1 MLVFGDRW
9 REVTPWEQL
18 AVLAGLLRS
27 RSAGRERHD
36 ELVRALIE
44 AGELAQGLADAEFA
58 ARGCDDDTPLQ
69 AAALAL
75 VVALA
80 RKVQASWS
88 SGFAGAGPGAWPQLA
103 ALAAAAPPEPVRCK
117 VAEGY
122 AHYAVYPEAY
132 MAAAAELRGA
142 PLLVI
147 GLRSIGMSLAA
158 AVGAASGAAE
168 VVTLRPHGPPF
179 ERRVAVSGRLA
190 RRLAAHPG
198 QFAVVDEG
206 PGLSGSS
213 FGAVGDLLA
222 GLGIAEERVTYL
234 PSHPGDPGPAAQ
246 ARHRERW
253 RRARRKVRVLDDVAP
268 PAALAGWFDDLT
280 GGAERIEDLSHGGW
294 RAALAPDRRPPIW
307 AAGERRK
314 FRLATPTGIYVAR
327 FAGLGHLGAAKRDR
341 AEALHAAGF
350 GPEPVA
356 LRHGFLLERWIDG
369 APLRGPAAAPP
380 RLGEYLGYRRRQFP
394 ADAPGADGESLREMA
409 RVNAAEI
416 GGAEL
421 ADAVTRRLEGLA
433 RLEGRLE
440 PVHVDGRLHRWEWVR
455 AAAGEL
461 RKTDALDHCCAHDLI
476 GCQDVAWDLAGAAV
490 EFGLDAAATRQ
501 LERQVLGRPDPLR
514 TEMFRGLY
522 CAFQA
527 GLWSMA
533 QQAAEGGDRRR
544 AAMQATGY
552 ATALRQWAGAAACA
566 GSGERP

>member
-1 MLVFGDRW
+1 VLVYGDGW
-9 REVTPWEQL
+9 REVTPREQL
-18 AVLAGLLRS
+18 AALAALLRS
-27 RSAGRERHD
+27 QSAGRERHD

-58 ARGCDDDTPLQ
+58 ARGFDDATPLQ

-88 SGFAGAGPGAWPQLA
+88 SGFASAGPTAWVELA
-103 ALAAAAPPEPVRCK
+103 ALAAAAPPEPVRCR

-122 AHYAVYPEAY
+122 AHYAVYPEAF

-142 PLLVI
+142 PLLI
-147 GLRSIGMSLAA
+147 AGLRSIGLSLAA
-158 AVGAASGAAE
+158 AVAAASGAAE

-179 ERRVAVSGRLA
+179 ERRVAVSARLA
-190 RRLAAHPG
+190 RRLAAHSG
-198 QFAVVDEG
+198 LFAVVDEG

-213 FGAVGDLLA
+213 FGAVGDLLE
-222 GLGIAEERVTYL
+222 GLGIPAERIVYL
-234 PSHPGDPGPAAQ
+234 PSHPGAPGPAAQ

-253 RRARRKVRVLDDVAP
+253 RGARRLVRVLDDVAP

-294 RAALAPDRRPPIW
+294 RAGLAPAKRPPIW

-314 FRLATPTGIYVAR
+314 FRLTTATGTYVAR
-327 FAGLGHLGAAKRDR
+327 FAGLGRIGAAKRER

-369 APLRGPAAAPP
+369 APLAGPAAAPP
-380 RLGEYLGYRRRQFP
+380 RLGDYLGYRRRRLP
-394 ADAPGADGESLREMA
+394 AHAPGAGGEALRQMA

-416 GGAEL
+416 GGIEL
-421 ADAVTRRLEGLA
+421 ADAVARRLDGLA
-433 RLEGRLE
+433 ELERRLE
-440 PVHVDGRLHRWEWVR
+440 PVQIDGRLHCWEWVR
-455 AAAGEL
+455 APDGEL

-476 GCQDVAWDLAGAAV
+476 GCQDVGWDLAGAAV
-490 EFGLDAAATRQ
+490 EFGLDAAATRE

-514 TEMFRGLY
+514 TDVFRGLY

-533 QQAAEGGDRRR
+533 EQAAEGADRGR
-544 AAMQATGY
+544 AAVQRSGY
-552 ATALRQWAGAAACA
+552 ATALRRWAGVDPCAAK
-566 GSGERP
+566 RP